1 MNSVACRNVWICL
14 FLSALVS
21 GSGCTHQPKR
31 VDCDGRLEPINPPT
45 PVAAAKKSNDLGS
58 KP

>member
-1 MNSVACRNVWICL
+1 MKSAARRNVWICL
-14 FLSALVS
+14 FFGALVL

-45 PVAAAKKSNDLGS
+45 PVAGAKKSNELGS